1 MKQVNHFSGL
11 AGLIRTLFAALFL
24 LAAAS
29 AVHADTIAITGG
41 TVHTM
46 GERGVLENATV
57 LIRDGSIAE
66 VGTNVSIPG
75 DAIRV
80 DANGKIVTPGIID
93 AHGQMGISEVS
104 GVEQSVDA
112 GTSDRRFTAAFDVTD
127 AINPNSMV
135 IPVNRIEGI
144 TRAVV
149 APTNSGRLIAG
160 RGAIIDLAHPT
171 DFITRSPAAMYASL
185 GESGASMSG
194 GSRAAALLH
203 LREAFQDAQDF
214 ADNQSA
220 FERRERRDYALG
232 RLDLMALQPVMSG
245 DLPLVLTV
253 HRASDIRAALR
264 LADDYGLQLV
274 IYGGAEAWMVAEAL
288 ADADVPVILDPLQNL
303 PGRFEAL
310 GSTLENAARLNA
322 AGVEIT
328 FSSGGSHNAR
338 NITQG
343 AGNAVAHGLPWE
355 VALDAITAAPA
366 RIWGIDDRVGR
377 LDPGLDADVVVW
389 DGDPLEVTSFA
400 DHVFIRGIA
409 VPMQSRH
416 TQLRDRYMNLQ
427 ELTMPPAFRG
437 N

>member
-1 MKQVNHFSGL
+1 MRFFRPLFPLICVLAFTGTAHSATESG
-11 AGLIRTLFAALFL
+11 T
-24 LAAAS
+24 
-29 AVHADTIAITGG
+29 VAIIGG

-46 GERGVLENATV
+46 GERGVLDNATV
-57 LIRDGSIAE
+57 LIREGRIAE

-75 DAIRV
+75 DATRI
-80 DANGKIVTPGIID
+80 DASGKIVTPGIID
-93 AHGQMGISEVS
+93 AHGQMGIAEVS

-135 IPVNRIEGI
+135 IPVNRMEGI

-149 APTNSGRLIAG
+149 APTNNGRLIAG
-160 RGAIIDLAHPT
+160 RGAIMDLAHPV

-185 GESGASMSG
+185 GESGAAMAG

-214 ADNQSA
+214 ADNRSA
-220 FERRERRDYALG
+220 FERRERREYALG
-232 RLDLMALQPVMSG
+232 RLDLMALQPVLSG
-245 DLPLVLTV
+245 ELPLVLTV

-264 LADDYGLQLV
+264 LAEDYGIKLV
-274 IYGGAEAWMVAEAL
+274 IYGGAEAWML
-288 ADADVPVILDPLQNL
+288 ADVLAAAGVPVILNPLQNL
-303 PGRFEAL
+303 PGRFESL
-310 GSTLENAARLNA
+310 GSTLENAARLHA

-328 FSSGGSHNAR
+328 FSSGDSHNAR

-355 VALDAITAAPA
+355 AALEAITVAPA
-366 RIWGIDDRVGR
+366 RIWGIDDRVGQ
-377 LDPGLDADVVVW
+377 LAPGLDADVVIW
-389 DGDPLEVTSFA
+389 DGDPLEVTSYA
-400 DHVFIRGIA
+400 DQVFIRGIA

-427 ELTMPPAFRG
+427 ELNLPPAYRG